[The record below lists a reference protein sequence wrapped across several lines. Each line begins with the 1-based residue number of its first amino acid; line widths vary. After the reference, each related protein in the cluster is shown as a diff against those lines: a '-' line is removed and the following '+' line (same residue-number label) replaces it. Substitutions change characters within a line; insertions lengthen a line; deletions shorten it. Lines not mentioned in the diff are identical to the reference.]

1 MIEFAA
7 NQMLV
12 VSNME
17 DFFSSPMFQDI
28 LIRILSYCHQS
39 FLVVVEVDLHYIVF
53 ILVKDV
59 FDPGNFFGWIEGVAL
74 SEVIW
79 SYMARLAVI

>member
-12 VSNME
+12 VSNIE
-17 DFFSSPMFQDI
+17 DFFSSTPFQDI
-28 LIRILSYCHQS
+28 LNIIPSYCHQS
-39 FLVVVEVDLHYIVF
+39 CLVVVEVDLQDKAFIFVDNVF
-53 ILVKDV
+53 Y
-59 FDPGNFFGWIEGVAL
+59 PGNFLCWIEGVAF